1 MAINPIERRTRNS
14 LITGLLIGGVIAI
27 IVGAISFMQITK
39 LNGEIK
45 KEKGKIK
52 QVYVAARDIKA
63 NNEVKPEDLTME
75 GVVTSL
81 QTDKIVTPD
90 SLTATAGGSVAS
102 LLEKQGDKLVANAG
116 KKEFAS
122 TITPGGDSSS
132 SSSTNSSS
140 SSSSS
145 SSLNSSSSSSESK
158 ADKIIIATIDIPKGT
173 IITEKMLTLKSEVAT
188 DSNNMNS
195 TYRIVEYSMIM
206 LPTEL
211 QKGDTIDIRISYPN
225 GQDFVVAAKKVVEK
239 TDSTSIWLKL
249 KEDELL
255 KMNSAIIES
264 YSVEGAKL
272 YAVNYT
278 QPGIQAAANANYP
291 VSDKVYQLLTYD
303 PNIVEAIQQQYKN
316 AVNNYLV
323 VRKPINEILQSTQQE
338 ELRSRIS
345 SAVQKEIRE
354 RTEKRQTF
362 IEGAAK

>member
-140 SSSSS
+140 S
-145 SSLNSSSSSSESK
+145 LNSNSSSSESK

-173 IITEKMLTLKSEVAT
+173 IITEKMLTLKSEAAT

-239 TDSTSIWLKL
+239 SDSTSIWLKL

>member
-27 IVGAISFMQITK
+27 IVGAISFMQIAK

-63 NNEVKPEDLTME
+63 NNEVKPEDLIME
-75 GVVTSL
+75 GVVTTI

-90 SLTATAGGSVAS
+90 SLAATSGASVAS

-140 SSSSS
+140 S
-145 SSLNSSSSSSESK
+145 LNSNSSSSESK

-173 IITEKMLTLKSEVAT
+173 IITEKMLTLKSEAAT

-303 PNIVEAIQQQYKN
+303 PNIAEAIQQQYKN

-323 VRKPINEILQSTQQE
+323 ARKPISEILQSTQQE

>member
-27 IVGAISFMQITK
+27 IVGAISFMQIAK

-63 NNEVKPEDLTME
+63 NNEGKPEDLTME

-122 TITPGGDSSS
+122 TITPGS

-140 SSSSS
+140 S
-145 SSLNSSSSSSESK
+145 LNSNSSSSESK

-173 IITEKMLTLKSEVAT
+173 IITEKMLTLKSEAAT

>member
-14 LITGLLIGGVIAI
+14 LITGLLIGGIIAI

-63 NNEVKPEDLTME
+63 NNEVKPEDLIME

-140 SSSSS
+140 SSS
-145 SSLNSSSSSSESK
+145 LNSNSSSSESK

-173 IITEKMLTLKSEVAT
+173 IITEKMLTLKSEAAT

>member
-132 SSSTNSSS
+132 SSSSN
-140 SSSSS
+140 SSSS
-145 SSLNSSSSSSESK
+145 SSLNSNSSSSESK

-173 IITEKMLTLKSEVAT
+173 IITEKMLTLKSEAAT

-354 RTEKRQTF
+354 KTEKRQTF

>member
-14 LITGLLIGGVIAI
+14 LITGLLIGGEIAI
-27 IVGAISFMQITK
+27 IVGAISFMQIAK

-145 SSLNSSSSSSESK
+145 LNSSSSSSESK

-173 IITEKMLTLKSEVAT
+173 IITEKMLTLKSEAAT

>member
-63 NNEVKPEDLTME
+63 NNEVKPEDLIME

-140 SSSSS
+140 S
-145 SSLNSSSSSSESK
+145 LNSNSSSSESK

-173 IITEKMLTLKSEVAT
+173 IITEKMLTLKSEAAT

>member
-63 NNEVKPEDLTME
+63 NNEVKPEDLIME
-75 GVVTSL
+75 GVVTTI

-90 SLTATAGGSVAS
+90 SLAATSGASVAS

-122 TITPGGDSSS
+122 TITPSGDSSS

-140 SSSSS
+140 S
-145 SSLNSSSSSSESK
+145 LNSSSSNSESK

-173 IITEKMLTLKSEVAT
+173 IITEKMLTLKSEAAT

-303 PNIVEAIQQQYKN
+303 PNIAEAIQQQYKN

-323 VRKPINEILQSTQQE
+323 ARKPISEILQSTQQE

-354 RTEKRQTF
+354 RAEKRQTF

>member
-90 SLTATAGGSVAS
+90 SLTATAGGNVAS

-140 SSSSS
+140 SSS
-145 SSLNSSSSSSESK
+145 LNSSSSSSESK

-173 IITEKMLTLKSEVAT
+173 IITEKMLTLKSEAAT

>member
-90 SLTATAGGSVAS
+90 SLTATSGGSVAS

-140 SSSSS
+140 S
-145 SSLNSSSSSSESK
+145 LNSSSSSSESK

-173 IITEKMLTLKSEVAT
+173 IITEKMLTLKSEAAT

-225 GQDFVVAAKKVVEK
+225 GQDFVVAAKKVVER

-291 VSDKVYQLLTYD
+291 VSDEVYKLLVQD
-303 PNIVEAIQQQYKN
+303 PNIVSAIQQQYR
-316 AVNNYLV
+316 AALNNHTLI
-323 VRKPINEILQSTQQE
+323 RRPINEILQSTQQE

>member
-102 LLEKQGDKLVANAG
+102 LLEKQGDKLVAIAG

-132 SSSTNSSS
+132 SSITN
-140 SSSSS
+140 SSSS

-173 IITEKMLTLKSEVAT
+173 IITEKMLTLKSEAAT

>member
-27 IVGAISFMQITK
+27 IVGGISFMQITK
-39 LNGEIK
+39 LSGEIK
-45 KEKGKIK
+45 KEKSKVK

-63 NNEVKPEDLTME
+63 NNEIKPEDLTLE
-75 GVVTSL
+75 GVVTSIP
-81 QTDKIVTPD
+81 TDKIVTPE
-90 SLTATAGGSVAS
+90 SLAATAGKNVAS
-102 LLEKQGDKLVANAG
+102 ILEKKDDKLVAKAG
-116 KKEFAS
+116 KNNFAS
-122 TITPGGDSSS
+122 TITPGGD
-132 SSSTNSSS
+132 NN
-140 SSSSS
+140 SS
-145 SSLNSSSSSSESK
+145 SSLNSNSSSNSNSNSSDSK
-158 ADKIIIATIDIPKGT
+158 SEKTIVATIDIPKGT
-173 IITEKMLTLKSEVAT
+173 VITEKMLALKSEAVT
-188 DSNNMNS
+188 DTNSINS
-195 TYRIVEYSMIM
+195 TYRLVEYSMIM

-211 QKGDTIDIRISYPN
+211 QKGDTIDVRISYPN
-225 GQDFVVAAKKVVEK
+225 GQDFIVVAKKVVEK
-239 TDSTSIWLKL
+239 SDSSSIWLKL

>member
-27 IVGAISFMQITK
+27 IVGAISFMQIAK

-140 SSSSS
+140 S
-145 SSLNSSSSSSESK
+145 LNSNSSSSESK

-173 IITEKMLTLKSEVAT
+173 IITEKMLTLKSEAAT

-249 KEDELL
+249 REDEIL

-264 YSVEGAKL
+264 YSVEGAKM

-278 QPGIQAAANANYP
+278 QPGVQAAANANYP
-291 VSDKVYQLLTYD
+291 VSDKVYELLVQD
-303 PNIVEAIQQQYKN
+303 PNIASAIQQQYRS
-316 AVNNYLV
+316 AINNHTLI
-323 VRKPINEILQSTQQE
+323 RRPINEILQSTQQE

-345 SAVQKEIRE
+345 SAVQREIKDRA
-354 RTEKRQTF
+354 EKRQSF
-362 IEGAAK
+362 IEGAVQK

>member
-27 IVGAISFMQITK
+27 IIGAISFMQITK

-63 NNEVKPEDLTME
+63 NNEVKPEDLVME
-75 GVVTSL
+75 GVVTSIP
-81 QTDKIVTPD
+81 TDKIVTPE
-90 SLTATAGGSVAS
+90 SLAATAGKNVAS
-102 LLEKQGDKLVANAG
+102 ILEKKDDKLVAKVG
-116 KKEFAS
+116 KNNFAS
-122 TITPGGDSSS
+122 TITPGGD
-132 SSSTNSSS
+132 NN
-140 SSSSS
+140 SS
-145 SSLNSSSSSSESK
+145 SSLNSNSSSNSNSNSGDSKSEK
-158 ADKIIIATIDIPKGT
+158 TIVATIDIPKGT
-173 IITEKMLTLKSEVAT
+173 VITEKMLALKSEAVT
-188 DSNNMNS
+188 DTNSINS
-195 TYRIVEYSMIM
+195 TYRLVEYSMIM

-211 QKGDTIDIRISYPN
+211 QKGDTIDVRISYPN
-225 GQDFVVAAKKVVEK
+225 GQDFIVAAKKVVEK
-239 TDSTSIWLKL
+239 SDSTSIWLKL
-249 KEDELL
+249 REDEIL

-291 VSDKVYQLLTYD
+291 VSDKVYELLVQD
-303 PNIVEAIQQQYKN
+303 PNIATAIQQQYRT
-316 AVNNYLV
+316 ALNNHTLI
-323 VRKPINEILQSTQQE
+323 RRPINEILQASQTE

-345 SAVQKEIRE
+345 SAVQKEIKDRAE
-354 RTEKRQTF
+354 RRQTF

>member
-63 NNEVKPEDLTME
+63 NNEVKPEDLIME

-90 SLTATAGGSVAS
+90 SLTATSGGSVAS
-102 LLEKQGDKLVANAG
+102 LLERQGDKLVANAG

-132 SSSTNSSS
+132 SSSTSSN
-140 SSSSS
+140 SSSS
-145 SSLNSSSSSSESK
+145 SSLNSNSSSSESK

-173 IITEKMLTLKSEVAT
+173 IITEKMLTLKSEAAT

>member
-63 NNEVKPEDLTME
+63 NNEVKPEDLIME

-140 SSSSS
+140 SSS
-145 SSLNSSSSSSESK
+145 LNSNSSSSESK

-173 IITEKMLTLKSEVAT
+173 IITEKMLTLKSEAAT

>member
-63 NNEVKPEDLTME
+63 NNEVKPEDLIME

-90 SLTATAGGSVAS
+90 SLAATSGGKVAL

-122 TITPGGDSSS
+122 TITPGGDNSS
-132 SSSTNSSS
+132 SSSTSTNSNSST
-140 SSSSS
+140 
-145 SSLNSSSSSSESK
+145 SSSESK

-173 IITEKMLTLKSEVAT
+173 IITEKMLTLKSEAAT

-323 VRKPINEILQSTQQE
+323 VRKPISELLQNTQQE

>member
-63 NNEVKPEDLTME
+63 NNEVKPEDLIME

-90 SLTATAGGSVAS
+90 SLTATSGGSVAS

-140 SSSSS
+140 S
-145 SSLNSSSSSSESK
+145 LNSSSSSSESK

-173 IITEKMLTLKSEVAT
+173 IITEKMLTLKSEAAT

>member
-90 SLTATAGGSVAS
+90 SLTATSGGSVAS

-132 SSSTNSSS
+132 SSSSN
-140 SSSSS
+140 SSSS

-173 IITEKMLTLKSEVAT
+173 IITEKMLTLKSEAAT

-345 SAVQKEIRE
+345 LAVQKEIRE

>member
-90 SLTATAGGSVAS
+90 SLTATSGGSVAS

-140 SSSSS
+140 S
-145 SSLNSSSSSSESK
+145 LNSSSSSSESK

-173 IITEKMLTLKSEVAT
+173 IITEKMLTLKSEAAT

-225 GQDFVVAAKKVVEK
+225 GQDFVVAAKKVVER

>member
-90 SLTATAGGSVAS
+90 SLTATSGGSVAS

-145 SSLNSSSSSSESK
+145 LNSSSSSSESK

-173 IITEKMLTLKSEVAT
+173 IITEKMLTLKSEAAT

-225 GQDFVVAAKKVVEK
+225 GQDFVVAAKKVVER

-354 RTEKRQTF
+354 RTERRQTF

>member
-90 SLTATAGGSVAS
+90 SLTATSGGSVAS

-132 SSSTNSSS
+132 SSSSN
-140 SSSSS
+140 
-145 SSLNSSSSSSESK
+145 SSSSESK

-173 IITEKMLTLKSEVAT
+173 IITEKMLTLKSEAAT

>member
-90 SLTATAGGSVAS
+90 SLTATSGGSVAS

-145 SSLNSSSSSSESK
+145 LNSNSSSGESK

-173 IITEKMLTLKSEVAT
+173 IITEKMLTLKSEAAT

-291 VSDKVYQLLTYD
+291 VSDEVYKLLVQD
-303 PNIVEAIQQQYKN
+303 PNIVSAIQQQYR
-316 AVNNYLV
+316 AALNNHTLI
-323 VRKPINEILQSTQQE
+323 RRPINEILQSTQQE